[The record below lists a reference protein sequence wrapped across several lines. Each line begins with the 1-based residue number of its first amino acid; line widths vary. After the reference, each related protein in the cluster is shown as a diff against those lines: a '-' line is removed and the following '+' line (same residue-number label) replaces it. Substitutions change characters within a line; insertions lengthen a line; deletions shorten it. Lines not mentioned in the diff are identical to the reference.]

1 MDNLP
6 ADSSFVDVEQR
17 EDVQRM
23 AALGYSPNDIAIY
36 LGVDVDSFVKDAYI
50 EGTTV
55 NGLIRQGILVS
66 RANPEMRLHEQAEG
80 GNIIAIQQLEKVNR
94 RRTFEII
101 VEQID
106 EDELS

>member
-6 ADSSFVDVEQR
+6 VDSFFFNTEQR
-17 EDVQRM
+17 GDIQRM
-23 AALGYSPNDIAIY
+23 AALGYSPKEIAIY
-36 LGVDVDSFVKDAYI
+36 LGVDIDSFVKDAYI
-50 EGTTV
+50 EGTTI
-55 NGLIRQGILVS
+55 NGVIRQGILVS
-66 RANPEMRLHEQAEG
+66 RANPEMKLHEQAEEG
-80 GNIIAIQQLEKVNR
+80 TIVAIQQREKVNR